1 MHDSQ
6 YSNVVD
12 CGNSVTFRHEDSSSL
27 TWVEIGSFQASPEDC
42 DMGEDECEGYAEIVT
57 YDSTSNTAFYV
68 NAVDSSVDMISL
80 ADPHNP
86 THVQTIDVSTYGEP
100 NSIAISDGVVAMA
113 VANGTD
119 DMSNGHILTYSTA
132 GVFLNAYDAGVL
144 PDMVTFTHGG
154 DYILSANEGQPN
166 DNYDVDPEGS
176 VTVVEVAT
184 GTVTQ
189 IAFTQFNSQRDSL
202 IDSGVRLY
210 ANPGSSTVAQDLEP
224 EYIVVSTDD
233 STAYVAFQENNAL
246 GIIDLVDMELDSI
259 VAFGTK
265 DYSQGCYDFSDRDD
279 GVEFACGQP
288 VLSMYMPDAI
298 ALFESGGNDYIV
310 SANEGDGR
318 EYEGTPG
325 YTDEDRGDDLTLNST
340 YWEERGYDAAA
351 QAELQLDE
359 NLGRLKV
366 SIADGDHDGDG
377 QHEEIVG
384 YGARSMSIWNSNG
397 ELVFDTGDQ
406 ISHLTQTYG
415 EYINSY
421 TASRND
427 DKGAE
432 PEGVTT
438 GSYGGTDY
446 AFLGLE
452 RAGGV
457 MVYDLTNPSRAMFD
471 QYVTFSDHVSPEG
484 LTFVSAADSPT
495 HQPLLLVANE
505 VSGTIAIV
513 SPVHQSVPVEQSEDQ
528 PCLATDTGAHL
539 AVDCGNQL
547 NVMGDSDVHWM
558 VVGEYDSGLGE
569 EASEISAYDA
579 GTQRSFVV
587 NAATGSIDILDVSHP
602 SDPYLVHR
610 VSVTNGE
617 PNSVDVHNGV
627 VAIAIAGDGSE
638 GSGMSKQDPGYV
650 LFMDTDGHAISM
662 VTAGALPDMLTFT
675 PDGNSVLVANEGE
688 PNDMYTIDPV
698 GSVSYIDLS
707 GGAANVVQSDV
718 TQLNFYSFESQL
730 ATLQT
735 EGVRVFGPNANLSQ
749 DLEPEYIA
757 VSADGTSAMVVLQEN
772 NAFAK
777 IDLTSTPPTITD
789 IVALGFKDYSQG
801 QYDFSDRD
809 DGVNFATYQTVRGMY
824 QPDALDTFTIGTDAY
839 FVTAN
844 EGDARDYWFDAA
856 DEASCLA
863 AGGIEFDEDDGCLAY
878 SEEVRAD
885 DLTLNSTIFTSSL
898 TNDDLRRLK
907 TTTANDCGDTDGD
920 GAVEYICSYGARS
933 FTIWDSNGALVW
945 DSGDQISHLM
955 VSQGEWINGYTQNR
969 NDDKGAEPEGV
980 VAGEMYGKTYV
991 FVGLERSGGI
1001 LVYDVSDPTSPV
1013 FDQYIYLPEHVSPE
1027 GLDFI
1032 SAADSPNG
1040 AAMLIVA
1047 HEVSGT
1053 VAILQPMFA

>member
-1 MHDSQ
+1 M
-6 YSNVVD
+6 
-12 CGNSVTFRHEDSSSL
+12 
-27 TWVEIGSFQASPEDC
+27 
-42 DMGEDECEGYAEIVT
+42 
-57 YDSTSNTAFYV
+57 
-68 NAVDSSVDMISL
+68 
-80 ADPHNP
+80 
-86 THVQTIDVSTYGEP
+86 
-100 NSIAISDGVVAMA
+100 
-113 VANGTD
+113 
-119 DMSNGHILTYSTA
+119 
-132 GVFLNAYDAGVL
+132 
-144 PDMVTFTHGG
+144 
-154 DYILSANEGQPN
+154 
-166 DNYDVDPEGS
+166 
-176 VTVVEVAT
+176 
-184 GTVTQ
+184 
-189 IAFTQFNSQRDSL
+189 
-202 IDSGVRLY
+202 
-210 ANPGSSTVAQDLEP
+210 
-224 EYIVVSTDD
+224 
-233 STAYVAFQENNAL
+233 
-246 GIIDLVDMELDSI
+246 
-259 VAFGTK
+259 
-265 DYSQGCYDFSDRDD
+265 
-279 GVEFACGQP
+279 
-288 VLSMYMPDAI
+288 
-298 ALFESGGNDYIV
+298 
-310 SANEGDGR
+310 
-318 EYEGTPG
+318 
-325 YTDEDRGDDLTLNST
+325 
-340 YWEERGYDAAA
+340 
-351 QAELQLDE
+351 
-359 NLGRLKV
+359 
-366 SIADGDHDGDG
+366 
-377 QHEEIVG
+377 
-384 YGARSMSIWNSNG
+384 
-397 ELVFDTGDQ
+397 FDTGDQ

-495 HQPLLLVANE
+495 NQPLLLVANE

-513 SPVHQSVPVEQSEDQ
+513 SPVHQSVPVEQFEDQ
-528 PCLATDTGAHL
+528 PCLASDTGSHL

-547 NVMGDSDVHWM
+547 NVMGDSDVHWT

-569 EASEISAYDA
+569 GASEISAYDA

-587 NAATGSIDILDVSHP
+587 NAVTGSIDILDVSNP

-617 PNSVDVHNGV
+617 PNSVDVHDGV

-650 LFMDTDGHAISM
+650 LFMDTDGNSISM

-688 PNDMYTIDPV
+688 PNDQYTIDPV

-707 GGAANVVQSDV
+707 GGAANVAQSDV
-718 TQLNFYSFESQL
+718 TQLNFYSFESQN

-777 IDLTSTPPTITD
+777 IDLTSSPPTITD

-863 AGGIEFDEDDGCLAY
+863 AGGLEYDEDDGCLAY

-885 DLTLNSTIFTSSL
+885 DLTLNSTVFTSSL
-898 TNDDLRRLK
+898 TNDDLKRLK
-907 TTTANDCGDTDGD
+907 TTTANNCGDTDDD

-933 FTIWDSNGALVW
+933 FTIWDSNGQLVW

-955 VSQGEWINGYTQNR
+955 VSQGEWINGYTQKR

-980 VAGEMYGKTYV
+980 VAGEMYGNTYV

-1001 LVYDVSDPTSPV
+1001 LVYDVTDVNNPV

-1040 AAMLIVA
+1040 APMLVVA

-1053 VAILQPMFA
+1053 VVVLQPMFA